1 MVVSAS
7 SLTWMIGITEARAVT
22 VLLLSVSLRFNVFA
36 VSTLVKTFEI
46 KSVVS
51 MSTLLWVSV
60 YSVSTSSAI
69 DLKKS

>member
-1 MVVSAS
+1 VVVSAS

-51 MSTLLWVSV
+51 ISTL
-60 YSVSTSSAI
+60 T
-69 DLKKS
+69 